1 MKTLDRRWIIGL
13 VLFVML
19 AVQAQAQVLKP
30 LLEKLPGVTILEKS
44 AAPGFSESY
53 TVYFTVPVDHNDS
66 SKGYFQQRVFIS
78 HRSFDAP
85 TVCVTEGYLASYANN
100 GWFVEELADLLKAN
114 QVVIE
119 HRFFG
124 KSMPE
129 GTPWEYLNVK
139 QAAADHH
146 QIITMLKTIY
156 TGKWVTT
163 GSSKG
168 GSTAVYHHAFY
179 PNDVDATVA
188 YVAPFTISDE
198 DPRTIDF
205 LKQVGPDS
213 VRAKI
218 LNFQRAVLKNRTEVM
233 RYFNIDIANAKDTL
247 VVSPDSAL
255 DYMVLEYPFSFW
267 QYCGNQA
274 AIPSADASPKVLYKH
289 LKSVVPA
296 DAYSSL
302 DAGGTG
308 AFYTQAYA
316 EVGYYGY
323 DSTGLGDYLIM
334 KSAFI
339 SNKVLVPKAT
349 PVTYNP
355 EALNFV
361 RDYIKHKG
369 NNIIYIYGQ
378 DDPWSAAAAEPG
390 SETNALK
397 IMAPGDCHNVR
408 IAGLPEDMRKQV
420 YNRLEEWLGIEI
432 K

>member
-1 MKTLDRRWIIGL
+1 MKISNKKWLIGL
-13 VLFVML
+13 VLFISLTTHVH
-19 AVQAQAQVLKP
+19 AQDLRP
-30 LLEKLPGVTILEKS
+30 LLENLPGVKVLEKS
-44 AAPGFSESY
+44 AATGFSESY
-53 TVYFTVPVDHNDS
+53 TVYFTVPVNHNDS
-66 SKGYFQQRVFIS
+66 TQGYFQQRVFIS

-100 GWFVEELADLLKAN
+100 AWYIEELADLLKAN
-114 QVVIE
+114 QIVIE

-129 GTPWEYLNVK
+129 GCPWEYLNVK

-156 TGKWVTT
+156 KGKWVTT

-188 YVAPFTISDE
+188 YVAPFTIADE

-296 DAYSSL
+296 DAYSAL

-323 DSTGLGDYLIM
+323 DSIGLGDLLIM

-355 EALNFV
+355 DALIFV
-361 RDYIKHKG
+361 RDFIKHKG
-369 NNIIYIYGQ
+369 NNIIYIYGA

-390 SETNALK
+390 QETNALK
-397 IMAPGDCHNVR
+397 IVAPGDCHNVR
-408 IAGLPEDMRKQV
+408 IAGLPDDLRNQV
-420 YNRLEEWLGIEI
+420 YNRLREWLGVTLE
-432 K
+432 